1 MTAVLVGYLS
11 GESLLNASL
20 SEVSGITGYLSGES
34 IITGLLSET
43 SGMIGELSIP
53 KRIGDLYEGAYEIT
67 PNFETQILSTAD
79 KSLTENIIVYPIPSN
94 YGLITW
100 DGSTLTVS

>member
-1 MTAVLVGYLS
+1 MTDELIGYLS
-11 GESLLNASL
+11 GESQMTGCL

-34 IITGLLSET
+34 SMTGLLSEAA
-43 SGMIGELSIP
+43 GMIGELSIP
-53 KRIGDLYEGAYEIT
+53 KRIGDVYAGAYEIT

-79 KSLTENIIVYPIPSN
+79 KSLTENIIVHPIPSN